1 MIRRPPR
8 STRTDTL
15 CPYTTLFRSVLRDA
29 AQVESVVTAAER
41 EGRTD
46 IRQLPLVTIDGA
58 DARDFDDAV
67 YAEPKRGG
75 GWRLIVAIADVS
87 HYVQVGNALDR
98 EAFERSTSTYF
109 PGFVVPML
117 PETLSNGI
125 CSLNPDVERLCMV
138 CDKIGRRLNSSH

>member
-1 MIRRPPR
+1 
-8 STRTDTL
+8 
-15 CPYTTLFRSVLRDA
+15 
-29 AQVESVVTAAER
+29 
-41 EGRTD
+41 
-46 IRQLPLVTIDGA
+46 VTIDGA

-98 EAFERSTSTYF
+98 EAYERSTSTYF

-125 CSLNPDVERLCMV
+125 CSLNPKVERLCMV
-138 CDKIGRRLNSSH
+138 CDMQVDAEGNVSQVEVLRRGDASHARLTYDKVWQAVGLREADAHP